1 MVKKGDT
8 LIEVMLAVGIFS
20 MIAIS
25 IAAVMSNGTSGAQT
39 ALESTIAREEIDT
52 QAEALRFIQSAYIA
66 DKNSNN
72 QRFVKLWK
80 KITENAN
87 NLSSEYSENEE
98 KNILLNYAPNDCKQL
113 YDINKDSG
121 LSIIQQQ
128 KAFIINPRMLNSF
141 KEEDVNKVYV
151 EAKADIDNTNAAIF
165 SSASTYPRLIF
176 GIDQGQLVEDPSY
189 STANNTLSRAEGIY
203 VIAVK
208 DDKTTNIVGE
218 DSKTSAFYDF
228 YIRTCWYGSGSD
240 EPSTISTLIRLYDP
254 DALPSLPSDSEP
266 TLNENL

>member
-52 QAEALRFIQSAYIA
+52 QAEALRFIHSAYIA

-72 QRFVKLWK
+72 PRFIELWK
-80 KITENAN
+80 KITE
-87 NLSSEYSENEE
+87 E
-98 KNILLNYAPNDCKQL
+98 KAIQIGALPEQYKEVLNFAPLDCRTL
-113 YDINKDSG
+113 YQGEDAEAK
-121 LSIIQQQ
+121 
-128 KAFIINPRMLNSF
+128 KYAFIINPRMLGSF
-141 KEEDVNKVYV
+141 TK
-151 EAKADIDNTNAAIF
+151 DNIGQVLIGFNETNFQPAT
-165 SSASTYPRLIF
+165 TYPRLIF
-176 GIDQGQLVEDPSY
+176 GTSTKNSEQGGLAQEFQ
-189 STANNTLSRAEGIY
+189 NNELFRAEGIY
-203 VIAVK
+203 IIAVK
-208 DDKTTNIVGE
+208 DKDTTTIVGTPDS

-240 EPSTISTLIRLYDP
+240 EPSTISTVIRLYDP
-254 DALPSLPSDSEP
+254 AITSPE
-266 TLNENL
+266 